1 MRIGEFIMN
10 EKSRGVEV
18 REDLGNR
25 GKYTP
30 FGVWYDTHKD
40 EFNEKRKA
48 RYDND
53 PDYRESVLQRQREYR
68 RTHKSLVKPKPLVKK
83 ARNYNGRMV
92 LVFRISHVS
101 EAIGVSVQTIVA
113 WEAQGLIPGTT
124 VEANQ
129 RYYTNYQISLLKE
142 FAKNTMRD
150 RYNRV
155 NRDQMVK
162 EYSEQL
168 HINWR

>member
-1 MRIGEFIMN
+1 MN
-10 EKSRGVEV
+10 EKSKVT
-18 REDLGNR
+18 EDEDDPRNPDIPEGS
-25 GKYTP
+25 P
-30 FGVWYDTHKD
+30 FYRWYQLHKG
-40 EFNEKRKA
+40 EFNKRRKEK
-48 RYDND
+48 YETF
-53 PDYRESVLQRQREYR
+53 PCYRESVLQRQREYR
-68 RTHKSLVKPKPLVKK
+68 RTHKPLVKPKPLVKK
-83 ARNYNGRMV
+83 ARNNGRMV

-142 FAKNTMRD
+142 FAKNTMRN